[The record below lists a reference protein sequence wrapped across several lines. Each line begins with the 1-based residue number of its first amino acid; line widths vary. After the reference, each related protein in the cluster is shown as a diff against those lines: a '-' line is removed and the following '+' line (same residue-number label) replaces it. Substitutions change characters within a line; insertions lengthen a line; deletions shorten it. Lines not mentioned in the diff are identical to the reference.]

1 MLPNGKYYYENL
13 DAKSALEIIK
23 NDPSEIL
30 NFLAKD
36 QTEELQM
43 AAVTKKHE
51 LIWAIST
58 PTLKVKEYVLSKF
71 PNEIEN
77 ISTAN
82 IDEEDW
88 QIAIMSD
95 VDVLRKWWTV
105 YEKDPSKQPTFGTW
119 YTWVTYLSKTQTKTL
134 RFLKSQKI
142 TNVIPL
148 WVQFSLVFFV
158 NDSAKRFLPNYE
170 TINNIPTAILAKMI
184 TDAKS
189 GKINEKAFTALML
202 LYKD

>member
-189 GKINEKAFTALML
+189 GKINEKAFIALML